1 MQTTTAPRAN
11 RIPRLR
17 QQPLN
22 ALCKRLHAAHTRY
35 LLWRWRRHLAQLQG
49 EKQHLQHWMAMDQA
63 ALLAHRLQYTKSPVL
78 QQRVAED
85 QAEHARLSTL
95 ITAAQREIEALEAEL
110 VLVGSLA

>member
-22 ALCKRLHAAHTRY
+22 ALCRRLHAAHTRY
-35 LLWRWRRHLAQLQG
+35 LLWRWHRHVAQLQA
-49 EKQHLQHWMAMDQA
+49 EKQNLQHHMALDQA
-63 ALLAHRLQYTKSPVL
+63 AMLAHRLQYTKSPVL

-85 QAEHARLSTL
+85 QAEHARLSAL
-95 ITAAQREIEALEAEL
+95 IAAAVCEIEALEAEL
-110 VLVGSLA
+110 

>member
-22 ALCKRLHAAHTRY
+22 ALCTRLHAAHTRY
-35 LLWRWRRHLAQLQG
+35 LVWRWRRHVGQLQA
-49 EKQHLQHWMAMDQA
+49 EKQALQHHMALDQA

-78 QQRVAED
+78 QQRVADD
-85 QAEHARLSTL
+85 QAEHARLSAL
-95 ITAAQREIEALEAEL
+95 IAAALGEIEALEAEL
-110 VLVGSLA
+110 